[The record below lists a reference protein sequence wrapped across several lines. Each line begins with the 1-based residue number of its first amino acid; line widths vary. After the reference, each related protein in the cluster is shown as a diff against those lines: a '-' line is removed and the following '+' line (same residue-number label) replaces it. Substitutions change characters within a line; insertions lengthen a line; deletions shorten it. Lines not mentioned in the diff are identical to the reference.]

1 VHLIYKGMSSN
12 DTEKKPEATPT
23 FTEKKKE
30 KEVDFTK
37 ETDAAIEKAQ
47 QIVKSGSNKLQEALD
62 QLMAV
67 EKQTRMGGDAESTW
81 RIVTEVVK
89 LCGDQQ
95 AWATLNDYIQIIVK
109 KRSQNKTAIT
119 KLVQEAMNYIDKTP
133 SKEVKTELINTLRQV
148 SEGKIYVEVERARL
162 IKILAEMKE
171 KEGNIAEAADLLQD
185 VQVETIG
192 SMEAP
197 EKIDFIL
204 EQMRLVLD
212 KKDFVRSVIISKKIT
227 PKSLVDVNHQDLK
240 IRFYNLMLRY
250 YNEKS
255 DYLEMCRAHQAIYN
269 TPKVQEQESLW
280 VNELQQM
287 VAYIILAPFDHEQSD
302 LTHRILEDKKL
313 EESELALYR
322 NVLKKFAST
331 HLINWP
337 EFESGLGAQLRK
349 HEAFTNEQRW
359 KDLRDRVTEHNIRI
373 VSKYYSRIST
383 QRLANLLHL
392 DPKTAED
399 FVSKMVSSKTISA
412 KIDRIDNVIT
422 FKQQVPENMDILNDW
437 SHDIVDLLNLVEK
450 TNHLINKEKMR
461 NQAAKKSARE

>member
-1 VHLIYKGMSSN
+1 MST
-12 DTEKKPEATPT
+12 DTEKKPEVTPT

-30 KEVDFTK
+30 KEVDYTK

-47 QIVKSGSNKLQEALD
+47 QIVKSGPNKLQEALD
-62 QLMAV
+62 QLMIV

-81 RIVTEVVK
+81 RIVTEVIK

-95 AWATLNDYIQIIVK
+95 AWTTLNDYIQIITK

-162 IKILAEMKE
+162 IKVLADMKE

-212 KKDFVRSVIISKKIT
+212 KKDYVRSVIISKKIT
-227 PKSLVDVNHQDLK
+227 PKSLVDTNHQDLK

-269 TPKVQEQESLW
+269 TPKVQDDKSLW
-280 VNELQQM
+280 VDQLQQM
-287 VAYIILAPFDHEQSD
+287 VSFVILSPFDHEQSD

-313 EESELALYR
+313 EESELTLYK

-337 EFESGLGAQLRK
+337 EFESGQGAQLKK
-349 HEAFTNEQRW
+349 HQPALQQEKRW
-359 KDLRDRVTEHNIRI
+359 ADLKQRVTEHNVRI
-373 VSKYYSRIST
+373 VSKYYSRIAT
-383 QRLANLLHL
+383 QRLADLLYL
-392 DPKTAED
+392 APKPTED
-399 FVSKMVSSKTISA
+399 VVAKMVSSKTIAA

-437 SHDIVDLLNLVEK
+437 SHDIVELLNLVEK

-461 NQAAKKSARE
+461 NQASKKVSAK